1 MPNVFQVAT
10 DFLNAQLKAYA
21 SVFATMER
29 DGQLLEAMVTL
40 GSQMLRVTDRSG
52 NTKVERTDRDI
63 GIEAADHVING
74 LIVEPQAG
82 DNWYIDLDD
91 GAGILQYEVMS
102 PNNEGPWRYSDSHR
116 KRLRIHTKFVGA
128 VDSIFVANAIA
139 GNDAAFAGSSI
150 EYAGAE

>member
-21 SVFATMER
+21 SVPATMER
-29 DGQLLEAMVTL
+29 DGQLLENVMVTL

-63 GIEAADHVING
+63 GIEAADHVLNG
-74 LIVEPQAG
+74 VRVEPKAG

-91 GAGILQYEVMS
+91 GAGLLQYEVMS

-116 KRLRIHTKFVGA
+116 KRLRIHTKFVGGGTLP
-128 VDSIFVANAIA
+128 IFSPVHEF
-139 GNDAAFAGSSI
+139 AFVNHESDTLLLG
-150 EYAGAE
+150 E